1 MVSPRSHPP
10 RRGWQFGSTALL
22 VGYLLLFPAAG
33 TNADV
38 IAATPPPTP
47 VITLQGT
54 LEKVNVSVGCFRLKT
69 TNGESYQ
76 LIGRYPKRH
85 GIRLEVSGR
94 FADDV
99 VGTCQIGRI
108 FAVRSA
114 RTIGGGR

>member
-1 MVSPRSHPP
+1 
-10 RRGWQFGSTALL
+10 
-22 VGYLLLFPAAG
+22 VGYLLLFPAAS

-38 IAATPPPTP
+38 IAVTPPPTP

-85 GIRLEVSGR
+85 GIHLEVSGK

-99 VGTCQIGRI
+99 VSTCQIGRI